1 VDTTPVLLL
10 KNSRHKLLSLISFFS
25 KRKSKDELLLVRFIE
40 QRFHYRPKNTSLFI
54 QAITH
59 KSLSN
64 NSENES
70 SNERLEFLG
79 DSILDAVVAEYVFSR
94 FPNDD
99 EGYLTKIKSKLVS
112 RKTLSLIAEEMELR
126 EIIRYQK
133 GRTINLNT
141 LEGNAFEAIIGA
153 MYLDSGFQK
162 VKRCINDHVF
172 TTYID
177 LNKILEEEID
187 FKSKLFIWSQ
197 KKQFKLEFVVVSEE
211 NIGGAWQ
218 YTILTTVNGINY
230 GRGIGSSKKMAEQA
244 ASKETLELIGEL

>member
-1 VDTTPVLLL
+1 M
-10 KNSRHKLLSLISFFS
+10 NWLSSFFS
-25 KRKSKDELLLVRFIE
+25 KRKTKDEKALIRFIVK
-40 QRFHYRPKNTSLFI
+40 RFGYTPKNISYFF

-64 NSENES
+64 NSESES

-79 DSILDAVVAEYVFSR
+79 DSILDAVVAEYVYSR
-94 FPNDD
+94 FPDDD

-126 EIIRYQK
+126 EIIRYQR

-141 LEGNAFEAIIGA
+141 LEGNAFEAIMGA
-153 MYLDSGFQK
+153 IYLDSGYEA
-162 VKRCINDHVF
+162 VKSSINNHVF
-172 TTYID
+172 KNYVD
-177 LNKILEEEID
+177 LNRVLEEEID

-197 KKQFKLEFVVVSEE
+197 KNQLKLDFVVLSEE
-211 NIGGAWQ
+211 NHGGNWT
-218 YTILTTVNGINY
+218 YTVLATVNEKHY

-244 ASKETLELIGEL
+244 ASKETLELIGDV

>member
-1 VDTTPVLLL
+1 MF
-10 KNSRHKLLSLISFFS
+10 SFSSFFS
-25 KRKSKDELLLVRFIE
+25 LNRSKSEVKIIRFIIK
-40 QRFHYRPKNTSLFI
+40 RFGYHPKNLSYFL

-64 NSENES
+64 NTISES

-79 DSILDAVVAEYVFSR
+79 DSILDAIIAEYVYNR

-99 EGYLTKIKSKLVS
+99 EGELTKIKAKLVS

-153 MYLDSGFQK
+153 IYLDGGYDSVKK
-162 VKRCINDHVF
+162 VVNKHILNN
-172 TTYID
+172 YLD

-187 FKSKLFIWSQ
+187 FKSKLYIWCQ
-197 KKQFKLEFVVVSEE
+197 KKQLKLDFIVLSEE
-211 NIGGAWQ
+211 NNGGNWI
-218 YTILTTVNGINY
+218 YSVLTIINDVNY
-230 GRGIGSSKKMAEQA
+230 GRGTGSSKKMAEQA